1 MCENSG
7 PGNFEFSDGEDSVIP
22 GKASMVVVT
31 ERQQDILKEFSRSTT
46 IAWRLRQRAQMIL
59 LAFEKRL
66 NRDIAE
72 TVRLGTDQVGKWRK
86 RWQEDFDRLTVIEGA
101 PHSGDLKHAI
111 AERLSDE
118 PRSGRPPT
126 LTAEQLTMIF
136 AVACEAVE
144 ESGRPV
150 ARWTQREIVD
160 EVIKRGI
167 VESISTSHLSTLLA
181 EAQLQPHKSRYW
193 LNTKEQDPDVFEQ
206 QMQTVCECYQ
216 QAPELLAQFD
226 THTVC
231 MDEMTSIQ
239 ALERIAQKKDA
250 SRSGRADRV
259 RIQATRYAVSDCDVR
274 RGHRKIGFAHDWP
287 H

>member
-1 MCENSG
+1 M
-7 PGNFEFSDGEDSVIP
+7 P

-126 LTAEQLTMIF
+126 LTA
-136 AVACEAVE
+136 
-144 ESGRPV
+144 
-150 ARWTQREIVD
+150 
-160 EVIKRGI
+160 
-167 VESISTSHLSTLLA
+167 
-181 EAQLQPHKSRYW
+181 
-193 LNTKEQDPDVFEQ
+193 
-206 QMQTVCECYQ
+206 
-216 QAPELLAQFD
+216 
-226 THTVC
+226 
-231 MDEMTSIQ
+231 
-239 ALERIAQKKDA
+239 
-250 SRSGRADRV
+250 
-259 RIQATRYAVSDCDVR
+259 
-274 RGHRKIGFAHDWP
+274 
-287 H
+287 